1 MKQEAYSERPKN
13 SKLNTDLRASLCDI
27 GDDNDKEEPFQKRDR
42 STSNENFGL
51 PPLSNDDDNK
61 DLCNDMNLDTDNYK
75 SNENTFGSNLADKG
89 MNPFGSNL
97 ADSGLNTNFE
107 LQG

>member
-1 MKQEAYSERPKN
+1 
-13 SKLNTDLRASLCDI
+13 
-27 GDDNDKEEPFQKRDR
+27 
-42 STSNENFGL
+42 
-51 PPLSNDDDNK
+51 
-61 DLCNDMNLDTDNYK
+61 MNLDTDNYK
-75 SNENTFGSNLADKG
+75 SNENTFGSNLADQG